1 VKLQLPIIRSN
12 FMEDVRRFGAAVVL
26 TLALGLPALA
36 GNISTGK
43 TDPPPPS
50 PTSATTG
57 EEGQNTAGN
66 ISTGVSE
73 EAAADES
80 VVEVA
85 LSLLRSALSLF

>member
-1 VKLQLPIIRSN
+1 
-12 FMEDVRRFGAAVVL
+12 MEDVRRFGAAVVL

-43 TDPPPPS
+43 TDPPPVPA
-50 PTSATTG
+50 SATTEAG
-57 EEGQNTAGN
+57 TGANAAGN

-73 EAAADES
+73 EAAPGES

-85 LSLLRSALSLF
+85 LSLLRSTLSLF